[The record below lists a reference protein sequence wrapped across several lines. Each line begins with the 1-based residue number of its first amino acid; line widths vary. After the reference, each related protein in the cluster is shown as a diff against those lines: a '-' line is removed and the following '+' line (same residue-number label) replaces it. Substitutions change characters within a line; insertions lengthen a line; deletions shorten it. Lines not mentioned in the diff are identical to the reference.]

1 MVQCLT
7 HHTETTIYPNH
18 CICRLSNRLHTF
30 YQIFLH
36 VVDICCIVYSS
47 NVITHSLSW
56 HLQACFPFI
65 SLNYKVC
72 PAQRDCHIH
81 FNELLRDI
89 SKANVTAIYDTPTLN
104 ELLPSMN
111 FYKVYPAQRDCH
123 IRYANIQVSPKHRV
137 ATICHNFH
145 LGQSSS

>member
-1 MVQCLT
+1 MSNT
-7 HHTETTIYPNH
+7 SYRNH
-18 CICRLSNRLHTF
+18 NLSEPLYLPTF
-30 YQIFLH
+30 QQAAHFVSDFSSCGGHLLYCKL
-36 VVDICCIVYSS
+36 YSS

-65 SLNYKVC
+65 SLNYKVY